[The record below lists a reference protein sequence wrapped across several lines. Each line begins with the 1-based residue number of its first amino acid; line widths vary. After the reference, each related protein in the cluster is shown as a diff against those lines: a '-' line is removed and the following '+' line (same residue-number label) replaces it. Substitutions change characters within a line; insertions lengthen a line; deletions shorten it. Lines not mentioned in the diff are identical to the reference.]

1 MGRKQR
7 NSRTVELE
15 AQASEA
21 GSRAV
26 ETITELAEQA
36 WALAREVSHVASPAV
51 QRSAERLARAL
62 ERAADSKLA
71 RAGEQQAAEVALV
84 ARERLADASERLA
97 EAIRPKREHHRVRNT
112 MIGLAAVGAVA
123 ALVAS
128 PLRSKLTE
136 RLFGPPPEDEPES
149 ITLPGADA
157 GAAPERSDAT
167 PPSASATGHGNG
179 VPSATG
185 AGVDSAPA

>member
-7 NSRTVELE
+7 NSRTEELA
-15 AQASEA
+15 AQASEP

-26 ETITELAEQA
+26 ETITDLAEQA
-36 WALAREVSHVASPAV
+36 WALAREVSHIASPAV
-51 QRSAERLARAL
+51 QRSAESLARAL
-62 ERAADSKLA
+62 ERASDSKLA

-84 ARERLADASERLA
+84 ARERIADASAKFA
-97 EAIRPKREHHRVRNT
+97 ETIRPKREHHRVRNT
-112 MIGLAAVGAVA
+112 MIGLVAVGAVA
-123 ALVAS
+123 ALVGS

-149 ITLPGADA
+149 ITLPGADMN
-157 GAAPERSDAT
+157 APPEHSDAT
-167 PPSASATGHGNG
+167 PPTVSATGHGNG
-179 VPSATG
+179 VPSVTG

>member
-7 NSRTVELE
+7 KSRTDELK
-15 AQASEA
+15 AQASES

-26 ETITELAEQA
+26 DTITDLAEQA
-36 WALAREVSHVASPAV
+36 WALAREVSNVASPAV
-51 QRSAERLARAL
+51 QRSAESLARAL

-71 RAGEQQAAEVALV
+71 RAGEQQAAEVAMV
-84 ARERLADASERLA
+84 ARERIADASEKFA
-97 EAIRPKREHHRVRNT
+97 DAIRPKKVHHRVRNT

-123 ALVAS
+123 ALVGS

-149 ITLPGADA
+149 ITLPGADMSA
-157 GAAPERSDAT
+157 PPEHSEAPPPTAA
-167 PPSASATGHGNG
+167 ATGHGNG

>member
-7 NSRTVELE
+7 KLETPELE

-51 QRSAERLARAL
+51 QHSAERLARAL
-62 ERAADSKLA
+62 ERAAESKLA
-71 RAGEQQAAEVALV
+71 RAGEQQAVEVALL
-84 ARERLADASERLA
+84 ARERLADASEKFA
-97 EAIRPKREHHRVRNT
+97 DAIRPAKPQHHRVRNA
-112 MIGLAAVGAVA
+112 MIGVVAAGAVA
-123 ALVAS
+123 ALVGS

-149 ITLPGADA
+149 ITLPGADMSE
-157 GAAPERSDAT
+157 APERADAPS
-167 PPSASATGHGNG
+167 PPSVASNEHGNG
-179 VPSATG
+179 VPSTTG
-185 AGVDSAPA
+185 AGVDTA